1 MYDIIGKK
9 NIYLGLSAIVIIASI
24 VAIGMYG
31 FKEGVDFAGGTAW
44 QMRFE
49 KKLKAEEV
57 QKALAEDAD
66 LEEAIVME
74 GEEQGSVIMRLP
86 ELDEARHAEYRAA
99 LEKRFGRGEELG
111 YETIGPAIGE
121 ELRSRAIWAFL
132 AVILAISLYIAFAFR
147 AVSWPVSS
155 WKYGVVTLVTLFHD
169 ALIPIGLIAW
179 MGHAYGTEMNTN
191 IIVAILVVMGFSV
204 HDTIVVF
211 DRIRENL
218 RHAGNR
224 GSFKDIVNASV
235 NQTIVRSINT
245 SLTLI
250 LVLVALL
257 MFGAETTFPFIL
269 VMLVGTVAGVYSS
282 IFVASPLL
290 VVWNRKKA

>member
-9 NIYLGLSAIVIIASI
+9 NIYLGISAVLVVASI
-24 VAIGMYG
+24 VAIGVYE
-31 FKEGVDFAGGTAW
+31 FEEGVDFAGGTAW
-44 QMRFE
+44 HMRFASRPE
-49 KKLKAEEV
+49 AIEV
-57 QKALAEDAD
+57 QEALAEEAGIR
-66 LEEAIVME
+66 EAIVMADAD
-74 GEEQGSVIMRLP
+74 GNGVTMRLP

-99 LEKRFGRGEELG
+99 LEKRFGAGEELG

-121 ELRSRAIWAFL
+121 ELRSRALWAFL
-132 AVILAISLYIAFAFR
+132 GVILAISLYIAFAFR
-147 AVSWPVSS
+147 EVSWPVSS
-155 WKYGVVTLVTLFHD
+155 WKYGIVTLVTLFHD
-169 ALIPIGLIAW
+169 AIIPIGLVAW
-179 MGHAYGTEMNTN
+179 LGHAYGTEMNTN

-250 LVLVALL
+250 LTLVALL

-269 VMLVGTVAGVYSS
+269 VMLVGTVAGIYSS

-290 VVWNRKKA
+290 VAWNRKTS

>member
-9 NIYLGLSAIVIIASI
+9 NIYLGISALLVIASLG
-24 VAIGMYG
+24 AIGTYG
-31 FKEGVDFAGGTAW
+31 FKQGVDFQGGTAW
-44 QMRFE
+44 HMRFADKPE
-49 KKLKAEEV
+49 TAAV
-57 QKALAEDAD
+57 QEALAEDAGIR
-66 LEEAIVME
+66 EAIVLKDADGM
-74 GEEQGSVIMRLP
+74 GVIMRLP
-86 ELDEARHAEYRAA
+86 ELDEAKHAEYRKA
-99 LEKRFGRGEELG
+99 LEKRFGAGEELG
-111 YETIGPAIGE
+111 YETIGPAVGE
-121 ELRSRAIWAFL
+121 ELRSRALWAFL
-132 AVILAISLYIAFAFR
+132 GVILAISLYVAFAFR
-147 AVSWPVSS
+147 EVSWPVSS
-155 WKYGVVTLVTLFHD
+155 WKYAIVTLVTLFHD

-191 IIVAILVVMGFSV
+191 IVVAILVVMGFSV

-235 NQTIVRSINT
+235 NQTVVRSINT

-250 LVLVALL
+250 LTLVALL

-269 VMLVGTVAGVYSS
+269 VMLTGTIAGIYSS

-290 VVWNRKKA
+290 VLWNRKN